1 MFLCPAASLARILL
15 SNAGIVDILQFDG
28 SSPTPSVVEHYQQ
41 EDLVA
46 MGHLL
51 LCLATGSLTPPD
63 KDSYAGK
70 MSEIAAKYSEDV
82 TSVIQ

>member
-1 MFLCPAASLARILL
+1 M
-15 SNAGIVDILQFDG
+15 DILQFDG
-28 SSPTPSVVEHYQQ
+28 SSPTPAAMKHYQQ

-51 LCLATGSLTPPD
+51 VCLATGSLTPPD
-63 KDSYAGK
+63 EDSYAER
-70 MSEIAAKYSEDV
+70 MSEIAAKFSEDV